1 MQKGKN
7 GLSRELQKGES
18 GISELSREK
27 TGPCKKAKRLAAS
40 RGRKTED
47 MHAWPRKMKIYR
59 RRTEGARGRRARG
72 ARPSERQRIFLG
84 LPLRL
89 FIIQRIGTAPPC
101 VSLGVI
107 AGRRWREGRHYHPRV
122 IVAYEIGTTN
132 NSHHRLL
139 L

>member
-1 MQKGKN
+1 MQKGK
-7 GLSRELQKGES
+7 
-18 GISELSREK
+18 
-27 TGPCKKAKRLAAS
+27 KARRVA
-40 RGRKTED
+40 RQEDTED
-47 MHAWPRKMKIYR
+47 THAWPRKMKMYR

>member
-47 MHAWPRKMKIYR
+47 WPRKMKMYR